1 MASTQYIFNLRE
13 KKISENIGAKARN
26 LSFLVKKKFQIP
38 ETYVCTWDAHSHYLQ
53 NENQVKAFIKEE
65 LAKKLDTGK
74 SYAIR
79 SSANIEDGEQYSC
92 AGQFKS
98 ILNVTGIDNIIE
110 AIETIWSSVY
120 SEGVRTYLERVC
132 VNPDNL
138 KMAVI
143 IQEMVEPTI
152 SGVSFSKNPV
162 TGMDEIIVEALSGN
176 GEDFLQNGHTP
187 DRWVNKWGEWTVTP
201 NNVSIDPHVIA
212 KVVSKTKDIA
222 QTYGNDVDVE
232 WVYDGQAINWVQ
244 LRGITS
250 LKNTALYS
258 DHFAREVFP
267 GLIKPLVWSV
277 NVPLVCGVWMRL
289 FTELIG
295 ENDINPRS
303 LAKSFYYR
311 AYFNMGTISNI
322 LRALGLPANTM
333 ELLMAIESNGSEKPS
348 FKPTRKTLALLPKI
362 LQFAFDKA
370 RFSKKIDAFLPDM
383 KRRYHSFTTDEA
395 AHSSGHEIIAAIE
408 RLYALNEETAYYMI
422 VTYSLMG
429 FYNFLL
435 KNQLKKHGG
444 ALEKCDF
451 FEGMDELSE
460 FDPNVTLLELSRE
473 FNQLDGVKKDTIKR
487 SSYREFLALG
497 EIDPFAEK
505 VKRFIEHFGHLS
517 DSGNDF
523 SAVPWRQNPD
533 AILSMIV
540 NYTPRKDK
548 PTHKIAYRELPLSP
562 IARLF
567 LTPLYKRTR
576 AFRLYREAVG
586 SLYTYGYGLFRTY
599 FLALGE
605 HFVRRAF
612 LIEREDIFYLYFDEI
627 REIVRAGVM
636 HQTYA
641 DRITQRKKEI
651 KEYENITLPDTIYG
665 DDHPPVKT
673 GTDRRMKGIP
683 TSKGLFKG
691 RVRVISGVNDF
702 QRLRDGDVLVIP
714 YSDVG
719 WTPLFTK
726 AGAIIAEAGGFL
738 SHSSII
744 AREYEIPAVVSVQG
758 ACQLKDGTLVT
769 VDGYQGDITLHH
781 TSPDTHVTKDNH

>member
-1 MASTQYIFNLRE
+1 MSGTQYIYNLRE
-13 KKISENIGAKARN
+13 KKIPENIGGKARN
-26 LSFLVKKKFQIP
+26 LSFLLQKKFQIP

-65 LAKKLDTGK
+65 LVKKLDEGK
-74 SYAIR
+74 HYAIR
-79 SSANIEDGEQYSC
+79 SSANIEDGEQYSF

-98 ILNVTGIDNIIE
+98 ILNVTGIDNIID
-110 AIETIWSSVY
+110 AIETIWSSMY
-120 SEGVRTYLERVC
+120 SEGVRTYLERVS
-132 VNPDNL
+132 VNPDDL

-143 IQEMVEPTI
+143 IQEMVEPAI

-162 TGMDEIIVEALSGN
+162 TGMDEIIVEALPGN
-176 GEDFLQNGHTP
+176 GEDLMQNGITP

-201 NNVSIDPHVIA
+201 NNVSIDPNIIA
-212 KVVSKTKDIA
+212 KVVRKTKDIA

-232 WVYDGQAINWVQ
+232 WVYDGQAIKWVQ

-267 GLIKPLVWSV
+267 GIIKPLVWSI
-277 NVPLVCGVWMRL
+277 NVPLVCGVWMKL

-311 AYFNMGTISNI
+311 AYFNMGTIGRI
-322 LRALGLPANTM
+322 FEALGLPSNTI

-348 FKPTRKTLALLPKI
+348 FKPTKKTLTLLPNM
-362 LQFAFDKA
+362 LRCAFDKIGFA
-370 RFSKKIDAFLPDM
+370 GKIDAFLPDM
-383 KRRYHSFTTDEA
+383 KRRYQSFSTDKA
-395 AHSSGHEIIAAIE
+395 ALGSEHEIIAEID
-408 RLYALNEETAYYMI
+408 RLYVLNEETAYYMI
-422 VTYSLMG
+422 VTYILMG
-429 FYNFLL
+429 LYNILW
-435 KNQLKKHGG
+435 KNRLKKLGG
-444 ALEKCDF
+444 QYETCDCLQ
-451 FEGMDELSE
+451 GMDALSE
-460 FDPNVTLLELSRE
+460 FDPNSNLLELNE
-473 FNQLDGVKKDTIKR
+473 QFNQLDEVTRDVIKG
-487 SSYREFLALG
+487 SSYQAFLALG
-497 EIDPFAEK
+497 QVGPFTRN

-523 SAVPWRQNPD
+523 SAVPWRENPD
-533 AILSMIV
+533 TILSMII
-540 NYTPRKDK
+540 NYTRRKER
-548 PTHKIAYRELPLSP
+548 PSPKIGFRELPLSSMT
-562 IARLF
+562 RL
-567 LTPLYKRTR
+567 LLKPLFKRTR
-576 AFRLYREAVG
+576 AFRFYREAVG

-599 FLALGE
+599 FLSLGE

-612 LIEREDIFYLYFDEI
+612 IAQREDIFYLYFDEI
-627 REIVRAGVM
+627 KEIVRAGVM
-636 HQTYA
+636 YQTYA
-641 DRITQRKKEI
+641 DKIAQRKAEI
-651 KEYENITLPDTIYG
+651 EQYENITLPDTIYG

-673 GTDRRMKGIP
+673 VTDRRMKGIP

-691 RVRVISGVNDF
+691 RVRVIRGVNDF
-702 QRLRDGDVLVIP
+702 QRLREGDVLVIP

-769 VDGYQGDITLHH
+769 VDGYQGDITLHQ
-781 TSPDTHVTKDNH
+781 TSPDTH

>member
-1 MASTQYIFNLRE
+1 MALPLSDGLT
-13 KKISENIGAKARN
+13 SGAN
-26 LSFLVKKKFQIP
+26 GS
-38 ETYVCTWDAHSHYLQ
+38 
-53 NENQVKAFIKEE
+53 
-65 LAKKLDTGK
+65 
-74 SYAIR
+74 
-79 SSANIEDGEQYSC
+79 
-92 AGQFKS
+92 
-98 ILNVTGIDNIIE
+98 LN
-110 AIETIWSSVY
+110 
-120 SEGVRTYLERVC
+120 R
-132 VNPDNL
+132 
-138 KMAVI
+138 
-143 IQEMVEPTI
+143 
-152 SGVSFSKNPV
+152 
-162 TGMDEIIVEALSGN
+162 
-176 GEDFLQNGHTP
+176 
-187 DRWVNKWGEWTVTP
+187 
-201 NNVSIDPHVIA
+201 
-212 KVVSKTKDIA
+212 
-222 QTYGNDVDVE
+222 
-232 WVYDGQAINWVQ
+232 VYDGQAINWVQ

-250 LKNTALYS
+250 LKNTTLYS

-267 GLIKPLVWSV
+267 GIIKPLVWSI
-277 NVPLVCGVWMRL
+277 NVPLVCGAWMRL

-295 ENDINPRS
+295 KNDIDPRS

-311 AYFNMGTISNI
+311 AYFNMGTIANI
-322 LRALGLPANTM
+322 LRALGLPSNTM

-348 FKPTRKTLALLPKI
+348 FKPTKKTLALLPKI
-362 LQFAFDKA
+362 LHCAFDKA

-383 KRRYHSFTTDEA
+383 KRRYHSLATDTADLGSEQ
-395 AHSSGHEIIAAIE
+395 EIIAEID
-408 RLYALNEETAYYMI
+408 RLYTLNEETAYYMI

-429 FYNFLL
+429 FYNILL
-435 KNQLKKHGG
+435 KNQLKKRGG
-444 ALEKCDF
+444 AFEQCDF
-451 FEGMDELSE
+451 LKGMDELSA

-473 FNQLDGVKKDTIKR
+473 FNQLDKVKKDALKR

-497 EIDPFAEK
+497 GIGSFTEK
-505 VKRFIEHFGHLS
+505 VKRFMDHFGHLS

-523 SAVPWRQNPD
+523 SAVPWRENPD
-533 AILSMIV
+533 AILGMIV
-540 NYTPRKDK
+540 NYTRRKDK
-548 PTHKIAYRELPLSP
+548 PSNKIAFRELPLSP
-562 IARLF
+562 IARMF

-576 AFRLYREAVG
+576 DFRLYREAVG

-627 REIVRAGVM
+627 REIVQAGVM

-641 DRITQRKKEI
+641 ARINQRKAEI
-651 KEYENITLPDTIYG
+651 KEYESITLPDTIYG
-665 DDHPPVKT
+665 DEHPPVTTSK
-673 GTDRRMKGIP
+673 DARMKGIP

-691 RVRVISGVNDF
+691 RVRVIRGVNDF

-769 VDGYQGDITLHH
+769 VDGYQGEITIHQIPL
-781 TSPDTHVTKDNH
+781 DTHVTRDNH

>member
-1 MASTQYIFNLRE
+1 MGTQYIFNLRE
-13 KKISENIGAKARN
+13 KKIPDSIGAKARN
-26 LSFLVKKKFQIP
+26 LSFLLEKKFQIP
-38 ETYVCTWDAHSHYLQ
+38 ETYVCTWDAHNHYRQ
-53 NENQVKAFIKEE
+53 NGNQVKAFIKEE
-65 LAKKLDTGK
+65 LVKKLDTGK
-74 SYAIR
+74 NYAIR
-79 SSANIEDGEQYSC
+79 SSANIEDGDHYSC

-120 SEGVRTYLERVC
+120 SEGVRTYLERVS
-132 VNPDNL
+132 VNPDEL

-143 IQEMVEPTI
+143 IQEMVEPSI

-162 TGMDEIIVEALSGN
+162 TGMDEIIVEALPGN
-176 GEDFLQNGHTP
+176 GGDFLQNGHTP
-187 DRWVNKWGEWTVTP
+187 ERWVNKWGEWIVTP
-201 NNVSIDPHVIA
+201 NNGSIDPHVIA
-212 KVVSKTKDIA
+212 KVVCKTKAIA
-222 QTYGNDVDVE
+222 QTYGNGVDVE
-232 WVYDGQAINWVQ
+232 WVYDGQTINWVQ

-250 LKNTALYS
+250 LKNTTLYS

-267 GLIKPLVWSV
+267 GIIKPLVWSI

-295 ENDINPRS
+295 ENDIDPRS

-311 AYFNMGTISNI
+311 AYFNMSTIANI
-322 LRALGLPANTM
+322 LGALGLPNNTM
-333 ELLMAIESNGSEKPS
+333 ELLLAIQSNGSEKPS
-348 FKPTRKTLALLPKI
+348 FKPTRKTLRLLPKI
-362 LQFAFDKA
+362 LRCVFDKA
-370 RFSKKIDAFLPDM
+370 RFSRKIDAFLPDM
-383 KRRYHSFTTDEA
+383 KKRYHSFTIDEA
-395 AHSSGHEIIAAIE
+395 ARRTEKEIIAEID
-408 RLYALNEETAYYMI
+408 RLYTLNEETAYYMI

-429 FYNFLL
+429 FYNILL

-473 FNQLDGVKKDTIKR
+473 FNQLDEATRNIIKR
-487 SSYREFLALG
+487 SSYREFLAIG
-497 EIDPFAEK
+497 EIGLFTEK

-523 SAVPWRQNPD
+523 SAVPWRENPD

-540 NYTPRKDK
+540 NYTRRKDK
-548 PTHKIAYRELPLSP
+548 PSYKIAFRELPLSP

-567 LTPLYKRTR
+567 LTPLYRRTR
-576 AFRLYREAVG
+576 AFRFYREAVG
-586 SLYTYGYGLFRTY
+586 SLYTYGYGLFRSY
-599 FLALGE
+599 FLSLGE

-627 REIVRAGVM
+627 KEIVQAGVM

-641 DRITQRKKEI
+641 DRVTQRKAEI

-673 GTDRRMKGIP
+673 GTDIRMKGIP
-683 TSKGLFKG
+683 TSKGSFKG
-691 RVRVISGVNDF
+691 RVRVIRGVNDF

-769 VDGYQGDITLHH
+769 VDGYQGEITIHH
-781 TSPDTHVTKDNH
+781 IPLDTHVARDNN